1 MSPLTIVCNH
11 VESPQSLGALYDI
24 TSSLNVTFEYAI
36 KVGNDYH
43 LIGCVVPEGV
53 QLPSFMSLRDN
64 TPSEAQKA
72 AFEQESKLLD
82 KPYSPLSI
90 STKTTANTL
99 LNPFPFKLPTS

>member
-1 MSPLTIVCNH
+1 MSPLTIVCTEPKH
-11 VESPQSLGALYDI
+11 TLGSLYDI
-24 TSSLNVTFEYAI
+24 TSSLNITFEYAI
-36 KVGNDYH
+36 KVGSDYH

-53 QLPSFMSLRDN
+53 QLPSFLSLRDN

-72 AFEQESKLLD
+72 AFEKESKLLD
-82 KPYSPLSI
+82 KPYAPLSI